1 VRSAFESW
9 RKADEAELLAW
20 VESMG
25 LDGVEPWFRA
35 TVGRYAMALSNSD
48 PRAALQWAALMDDD
62 EKRELAQIT
71 IVRRWRKMDEAEA
84 ESWLRQSP
92 LSEEAREKARSDPPD
107 TLPPRRRRALREK
120 QDRLKAL
127 EELDIEPDA

>member
-1 VRSAFESW
+1 
-9 RKADEAELLAW
+9 
-20 VESMG
+20 
-25 LDGVEPWFRA
+25 
-35 TVGRYAMALSNSD
+35 MALSNSD